1 MRYRY
6 MLVLP
11 LLLALSQLAVG
22 SCHSSHAAQQQQEQH
37 LQQCPQQALNSYAAD
52 LQMGLASASCPAQL
66 HPAAEAP
73 ATAASANGIA
83 ATNNTQHMKAQQ
95 IHSGS
100 TEGSRNAGSDS
111 QGAEQQCRGNGDCNW
126 QTCIVRFAEYKM
138 LSEHKQ
144 ALGKA
149 LAHLQQHWAWLE
161 RPNKAALQ
169 HPSDF
174 ALLSVAPLQLQVLRA
189 ALQQVSGFRDMH
201 PDRRIRGLL
210 NWQPEGELA
219 AAFSNVQQQ
228 QQQQH
233 HPDQISAYA

>member
-22 SCHSSHAAQQQQEQH
+22 SCYSSHAAQQQQEQQ

-144 ALGKA
+144 ALGKVSTA
-149 LAHLQQHWAWLE
+149 MLCQAHSGRVCHVCCATSNITRWLW
-161 RPNKAALQ
+161 RSCMHITRLQ
-169 HPSDF
+169 H
-174 ALLSVAPLQLQVLRA
+174 LRERNIIY
-189 ALQQVSGFRDMH
+189 LYPCTSMH
-201 PDRRIRGLL
+201 AR
-210 NWQPEGELA
+210 
-219 AAFSNVQQQ
+219 
-228 QQQQH
+228 
-233 HPDQISAYA
+233 